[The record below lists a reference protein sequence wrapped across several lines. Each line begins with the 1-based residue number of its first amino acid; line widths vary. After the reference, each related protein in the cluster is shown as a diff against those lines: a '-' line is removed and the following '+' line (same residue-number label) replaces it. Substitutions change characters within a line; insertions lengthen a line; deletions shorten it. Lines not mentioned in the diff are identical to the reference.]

1 MPVSMLWLICPQV
14 SFQDIGAVC
23 QLLDQHCAERLS
35 EDYGD
40 GANAGV
46 VLRVRVDA
54 SQVDSLQTAA
64 TNASS
69 GRVTS
74 TMLT

>member
-1 MPVSMLWLICPQV
+1 MY
-14 SFQDIGAVC
+14 

-40 GANAGV
+40 GGDAKV

-54 SQVDSLQTAA
+54 SLAETLQLAA
-64 TNASS
+64 ANSSS
-69 GRVTS
+69 GRVTA
-74 TMLT
+74 TELT

>member
-1 MPVSMLWLICPQV
+1 VY
-14 SFQDIGAVC
+14 

-40 GANAGV
+40 GGDAKV

-54 SQVDSLQTAA
+54 SLAETLQLAA
-64 TNASS
+64 ANSSS
-69 GRVTS
+69 GRVTA
-74 TMLT
+74 TELT